1 MNKTNE
7 LELTAVLGLEDYSAP
22 QVETVMTEETLAR
35 EVKYA
40 GDGTFEAV

>member
-1 MNKTNE
+1 MNNTHE
-7 LELTAVLGLEDYSAP
+7 VEPATVAGLEDYSAP

-40 GDGTFEAV
+40 GDGTLQPS